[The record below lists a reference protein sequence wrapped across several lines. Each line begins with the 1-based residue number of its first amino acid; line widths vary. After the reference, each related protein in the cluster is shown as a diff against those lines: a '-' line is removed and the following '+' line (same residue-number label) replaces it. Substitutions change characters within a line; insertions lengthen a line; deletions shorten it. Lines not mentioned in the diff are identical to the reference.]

1 MRALISV
8 SDKTGVV
15 EFARALSELNIEI
28 ISTGGTFK
36 VLSEAGIPVIP
47 IDRITGFPECLDGRV
62 KTLHPAVHGGI
73 LARRDLADHLDQIQK
88 LGIDPIDIV
97 AINLYPF
104 KATIQKPDVTLAD
117 AIENIDIGGPAML
130 RSSAKNHDGVVVLC
144 DPADYDSVIGDLKS
158 SAKSAKESGAGDAEP
173 AATSVSQKTRYKLA
187 LKVFRHTAAYDAM
200 IAEYLQT
207 KLVESAGTD
216 PSGQRSLDM
225 PEQLTLTFEKI
236 QTLRYGENA
245 HQQGTYYKEIMP
257 YSGALVNA
265 VQLHGKELSY
275 NNINDANGALECLK
289 EFVCGIDE
297 PGCCGAIKTGIGCC
311 KPAVVAVKHAN
322 PCGVATGDSLVEAY
336 KKAHDCDPV
345 SIFGGIV
352 ALSQPVDLETAQE
365 IGKIFVEIVLA
376 PGFAPEALELLSKK
390 PSIRLL
396 QLDDIGGKPT
406 APRLDLKKVS
416 GGLLAQ
422 NADDM
427 LYDKENLK
435 CVTTI
440 TPTEAQMADMEMAMK
455 VVKHVKSNGIVFV
468 KDGQT
473 IAIGPGQ
480 TNRIWAV
487 KNAIRQC
494 NYDMTGC
501 VMASDAFFPF
511 DDCVTEA
518 AAAGAVAII
527 QPGGSMRDQDSI
539 DKANELGVAMVFT
552 GTRHFKH

>member
-36 VLSEAGIPVIP
+36 TLKEAGIPVTP

-73 LARRDLADHLDQIQK
+73 LARRDLMDHMNQIK
-88 LGIDPIDIV
+88 ELGIDPIDIV

-104 KATIQKPDVTLAD
+104 KATIQKPGVTLEE

-130 RSSAKNHDGVVVLC
+130 RSSAKNHDGVIVLC
-144 DPADYDSVIGDLKS
+144 DPADYDSVIGDLKNGASTS
-158 SAKSAKESGAGDAEP
+158 ST
-173 AATSVSQKTRYKLA
+173 ATKTPSIECVPQSTRFKLA

-200 IAEYLQT
+200 IAGYLQT
-207 KLVESAGTD
+207 KLAD
-216 PSGQRSLDM
+216 SGDGDQTQAATLEM
-225 PEQLTLTFEKI
+225 PEQLTLTYEKI

-245 HQQGTYYKEIMP
+245 HQQGTYYKEIQP

-322 PCGVATGDSLVEAY
+322 PCGVATGDTLADAY

-365 IGKIFVEIVLA
+365 ISKIFVEIVLA

-396 QLDDIGGKPT
+396 QLDDIGGKPA

-416 GGLLAQ
+416 GGLLVQ
-422 NADDM
+422 NADDI
-427 LYDKENLK
+427 LFNQDDLK
-435 CVTTI
+435 CVTTAK
-440 TPTEAQMADMEMAMK
+440 PTEEQMADMEMAMK
-455 VVKHVKSNGIVFV
+455 VVKNVKSNGIVFV
-468 KDGQT
+468 KNGQT

-494 NYDMTGC
+494 NYDMKGC

-539 DKANELGVAMVFT
+539 DKANELGIVMVFT

>member
-15 EFARALSELNIEI
+15 EFARSLAALNVEI
-28 ISTGGTFK
+28 ISTGGTYK
-36 VLSEAGIPVIP
+36 VLSEAKIPVIP
-47 IDRITGFPECLDGRV
+47 IDQITGFPECLDGRV

-73 LARRDLADHLDQIQK
+73 LARRDLPNHMEQIHT
-88 LGIDPIDIV
+88 LGIAPIDIV

-104 KATIQKPDVTLAD
+104 KATIMKPDVTLAE

-130 RSSAKNHDGVVVLC
+130 RSSAKNHSGVIVLC
-144 DPADYDSVIGDLKS
+144 DPADYNSVIGDLKS
-158 SAKSAKESGAGDAEP
+158 NQNAGIN
-173 AATSVSQKTRYKLA
+173 SVPQETRYRLA

-200 IAEYLQT
+200 IAEYLASKIQ
-207 KLVESAGTD
+207 E
-216 PSGQRSLDM
+216 PM
-225 PEQLTLTFEKI
+225 PDQLTLTFEKI
-236 QTLRYGENA
+236 QTLRYGENS
-245 HQQGTYYKEIMP
+245 HQQGTYYKEIRP

-289 EFVCGIDE
+289 EFACGQNE
-297 PGCCGAIKTGIGCC
+297 TGCCDGTGAGNDCC

-322 PCGVATGDSLVEAY
+322 PCGVATGETLVEAY
-336 KKAHDCDPV
+336 QKAHDCDPV
-345 SIFGGIV
+345 SIYGGIV
-352 ALSQPVDLETAQE
+352 ALSHPVDRRTAEE
-365 IGKIFVEIVLA
+365 IGKIFVEIILA
-376 PGFAPEALELLSKK
+376 PGFSPEALEILMKK
-390 PSIRLL
+390 PNIRLL
-396 QLDDIGGKPT
+396 QLDDIGGKPMGS
-406 APRLDLKKVS
+406 RIDLKKVS
-416 GGLLAQ
+416 GGLLVQ
-422 NADDM
+422 NADDA
-427 LYDKENLK
+427 LYNKEKLE
-435 CVTTI
+435 CVTKA

-494 NYDMTGC
+494 NYDMKGC

-518 AAAGAVAII
+518 AGAGAVAII
-527 QPGGSMRDQDSI
+527 QPGGSMRDQESI
-539 DKANELGVAMVFT
+539 DKANELGIAMVFT

>member
-36 VLSEAGIPVIP
+36 TLKEAGIPVIP
-47 IDRITGFPECLDGRV
+47 IDQITGFPECLDGRV

-73 LARRDLADHLDQIQK
+73 LARRDLEDHLNQIQA

-130 RSSAKNHDGVVVLC
+130 RSSAKNHDGVIVLC
-144 DPADYDSVIGDLKS
+144 DPADYQSVIGDLKS
-158 SAKSAKESGAGDAEP
+158 GAKNDTANGASTV
-173 AATSVSQKTRYKLA
+173 ATIDSVPQKTRYKLA

-200 IAEYLQT
+200 IAGYLQT
-207 KLVESAGTD
+207 KIGESAGAD
-216 PSGQRSLDM
+216 QADAPEIEM

-236 QTLRYGENA
+236 QSLRYGENA
-245 HQQGTYYKEIMP
+245 HQQGTYYKEILP

-322 PCGVATGDSLVEAY
+322 PCGVATGATLVEAY
-336 KKAHDCDPV
+336 QKAHDCDPI

-352 ALSQPVDLETAQE
+352 ALSQPVDLDTAEE
-365 IGKIFVEIVLA
+365 ISKIFVEIVLA
-376 PGFAPEALELLSKK
+376 PGFEPEALELLSRK
-390 PSIRLL
+390 PSVRLL
-396 QLDDIGGKPT
+396 QLNDIGGKPID
-406 APRLDLKKVS
+406 PRLDLKKVS
-416 GGLLAQ
+416 GGLLVQ
-422 NADDM
+422 NADDI
-427 LYDKENLK
+427 LYNKEELK
-435 CVTTI
+435 CVTTVI
-440 TPTEAQMADMEMAMK
+440 PTETQLSDMEIAMK

-527 QPGGSMRDQDSI
+527 QPGGSVRDQDSI
-539 DKANELGVAMVFT
+539 DKANELGIAMVFT

>member
-15 EFARALSELNIEI
+15 EFARALSELGVEI

-73 LARRDLADHLDQIQK
+73 LARRDLSDHLNQIQS
-88 LGIDPIDIV
+88 LGITPIDIV

-144 DPADYDSVIGDLKS
+144 DPADYQSVIDDLKAGAKSTKETSAASASSSIDSVPQ
-158 SAKSAKESGAGDAEP
+158 A
-173 AATSVSQKTRYKLA
+173 TRYKLA

-200 IAEYLQT
+200 IAGYLET
-207 KLVESAGTD
+207 KLDGSDSDGT
-216 PSGQRSLDM
+216 GTEM
-225 PEQLTLTFEKI
+225 PAQLTLTFEKI

-245 HQQGTYYKEIMP
+245 HQQGTYYKEILP

-289 EFVCGIDE
+289 EFVCGNAQ
-297 PGCCGAIKTGIGCC
+297 PGCCDAAEADPDCC
-311 KPAVVAVKHAN
+311 KPVVVAVKHAN
-322 PCGVATGDSLVEAY
+322 PCGVATGETLAEAY
-336 KKAHDCDPV
+336 RKAHDCDPV

-352 ALSQPVDLETAQE
+352 ALSHPVDPETAQE
-365 IGKIFVEIVLA
+365 ISKIFVEIVLA
-376 PGFAPEALELLSKK
+376 PGFTPGALEILSKK

-406 APRLDLKKVS
+406 APRLDLKKAS
-416 GGLLAQ
+416 GGLLVQ
-422 NADDM
+422 NADDI
-427 LYDKENLK
+427 LYDKTQLK
-435 CVTTI
+435 CVTTAL
-440 TPTEAQMADMEMAMK
+440 PTDAQMADMEMAMK

-494 NYDMTGC
+494 NYDMKGC

-518 AAAGAVAII
+518 AGAGAVAII
-527 QPGGSMRDQDSI
+527 QPGGSVRDQESI
-539 DKANELGVAMVFT
+539 DKANELGIAMVFT

>member
-15 EFARALSELNIEI
+15 EFARALSQLNIEI
-28 ISTGGTFK
+28 VSTGGTFK
-36 VLSEAGIPVIP
+36 VLKEEGIPVIQ
-47 IDRITGFPECLDGRV
+47 IDQITGFPECLDGRV

-73 LARRDLADHLDQIQK
+73 LARRDLQSHMDQIQT
-88 LGIDPIDIV
+88 LGITPIDIV

-104 KATIQKPDVTLAD
+104 KATIQKPDVTLED

-130 RSSAKNHDGVVVLC
+130 RSSAKNYGGVIVLC
-144 DPADYDSVIGDLKS
+144 DPGDYESVIGDLKS
-158 SAKSAKESGAGDAEP
+158 GAAAGNPSAN
-173 AATSVSQKTRYKLA
+173 SVSTETRFQLA

-200 IAEYLQT
+200 IAGYLQT
-207 KLVESAGTD
+207 KLVETTGMEQSQGMSTELPD
-216 PSGQRSLDM
+216 
-225 PEQLTLTFEKI
+225 QLTLTFEKI

-245 HQQGTYYKEIMP
+245 HQQGTYYKEIQP

-275 NNINDANGALECLK
+275 NNINDVNGALECLK

-297 PGCCGAIKTGIGCC
+297 PGCCGAIRTGIGCC

-336 KKAHDCDPV
+336 QKAHDCDPV
-345 SIFGGIV
+345 SIYGGIV

-365 IGKIFVEIVLA
+365 ISKIFVEIVLA
-376 PGFAPEALELLSKK
+376 PAYAPEALELLSRK
-390 PSIRLL
+390 PSVRLL

-406 APRLDLKKVS
+406 SPRLDLKKVS
-416 GGLLAQ
+416 GGLLVQ
-422 NADDM
+422 NADDH
-427 LYDKENLK
+427 LYNKADLK
-435 CVTTI
+435 CVTQAI
-440 TPTEAQMADMEMAMK
+440 PTEAQLADMEMAMK

-494 NYDMTGC
+494 NYDMKGC

-527 QPGGSMRDQDSI
+527 QPGGSVRDQDSI
-539 DKANELGVAMVFT
+539 DKANELGITMVFT

>member
-15 EFARALSELNIEI
+15 EFARALSELNVEI

-36 VLSEAGIPVIP
+36 TLKEAGIPVVP
-47 IDRITGFPECLDGRV
+47 IDQITGFPECLDGRV

-73 LARRDLADHLDQIQK
+73 LARRDLSDHLNQIQS
-88 LGIDPIDIV
+88 LGITPIDIV

-130 RSSAKNHDGVVVLC
+130 RSSAKNHDGVIVLC
-144 DPADYDSVIGDLKS
+144 DPADYDSVIGDLK
-158 SAKSAKESGAGDAEP
+158 AGA
-173 AATSVSQKTRYKLA
+173 AATTTGTKTVSVDSVPQSTRYKLA

-200 IAEYLQT
+200 IAGYLQT
-207 KLVESAGTD
+207 RLGD
-216 PSGQRSLDM
+216 SGEDQIPTAALEM
-225 PEQLTLTFEKI
+225 PEQLTLTYEKI

-245 HQQGTYYKEIMP
+245 HQQGTYYREIQP

-322 PCGVATGDSLVEAY
+322 PCGVATGDTLVEAY
-336 KKAHDCDPV
+336 RKAHDCDPV

-376 PGFAPEALELLSKK
+376 PGFAPEALEVLSKK

-396 QLDDIGGKPT
+396 QLDDIGGKPAT
-406 APRLDLKKVS
+406 PRLDLKKVS
-416 GGLLAQ
+416 GGLLVQ
-422 NADDM
+422 NADDI
-427 LYDKENLK
+427 LYEKEELK
-435 CVTTI
+435 CVTTA
-440 TPTEAQMADMEMAMK
+440 TPTEEQMEDMEMAMK

-468 KDGQT
+468 KNGQT

-494 NYDMTGC
+494 NYDMKGC

-527 QPGGSMRDQDSI
+527 QPGGSMRDQDSV
-539 DKANELGVAMVFT
+539 DKANELGIAMVFT

>member
-28 ISTGGTFK
+28 VSTGGTFK
-36 VLSEAGIPVIP
+36 VLKEAGIPVTP
-47 IDRITGFPECLDGRV
+47 IDQITGFPECLDGRV

-73 LARRDLADHLDQIQK
+73 LARRDLADHMQQIQK
-88 LGIDPIDIV
+88 LEITPIDIV

-130 RSSAKNHDGVVVLC
+130 RSSAKNHDGVIVLC
-144 DPADYDSVIGDLKS
+144 DPTDYKSVIGDLKS
-158 SAKSAKESGAGDAEP
+158 GEKPVPSID
-173 AATSVSQKTRYKLA
+173 SVPQPTRFKLA

-200 IAEYLQT
+200 IAGYLQT
-207 KLVESAGTD
+207 RIGATAEASETATFVGTEQ
-216 PSGQRSLDM
+216 PQPAALEM

-245 HQQGTYYKEIMP
+245 HQQGTYYQEIQP
-257 YSGALVNA
+257 YSGALVHA

-297 PGCCGAIKTGIGCC
+297 PGCCGAIKTGTCC
-311 KPAVVAVKHAN
+311 SKPAVVAVKHAN
-322 PCGVATGDSLVEAY
+322 PCGVATGETLLDAY
-336 KKAHDCDPV
+336 QKAHDCDPV

-352 ALSQPVDLETAQE
+352 ALSQLVDLATAEE
-365 IGKIFVEIVLA
+365 ISKIFVEIVLA
-376 PGFAPEALELLSKK
+376 PGFAPEALELLSRK
-390 PSIRLL
+390 PSVRLL
-396 QLDDIGGKPT
+396 QLDDIGGKP
-406 APRLDLKKVS
+406 ASPRLDLKKVS
-416 GGLLAQ
+416 GGLLVQ
-422 NADDM
+422 NADDI
-427 LYDKENLK
+427 LYNKDDLK
-435 CVTTI
+435 CVTKAV
-440 TPTEAQMADMEMAMK
+440 PTEAQLADMEIAMK

-494 NYDMTGC
+494 NYDMKGC

-518 AAAGAVAII
+518 ASAGAVAII
-527 QPGGSMRDQDSI
+527 QPGGSLRDQDSI
-539 DKANELGVAMVFT
+539 DKANELGIAMVFT